1 MQKMF
6 SKKGIV
12 FLVLFTVLAL
22 VGMKLNF
29 STLIGE
35 ESQFLTIYQFFG
47 PIAGGFLGIWGAA
60 AVLGAQLINW
70 VFVGKEISLLNILRL
85 LPMVFAAIYF
95 SRNGVRGIKDKL
107 GVALP
112 ILAMLAFWLHPVGQ
126 QAWVYALFWLI
137 PLIAKFLP
145 EHLFLRSLGATFT
158 AHAVGSVLWIWTI
171 PMAAEQWMMLLPLT
185 AFERILFALGITAS
199 YVVFVNILKAVDA
212 VVDIKSIINIDERY
226 ALWRA

>member
-1 MQKMF
+1 MQKIF

-70 VFVGKEISLLNILRL
+70 VLVGKEMSILNLLRL
-85 LPMVFAAIYF
+85 LPMIFAAIYF

-107 GVALP
+107 GLALP

-126 QAWVYALFWLI
+126 QAWVYALFWVI
-137 PLIAKFLP
+137 PVIAKFLP
-145 EHLFLRSLGATFT
+145 ENLFLRSLGATFT
-158 AHAVGSVLWIWTI
+158 AHAVGAVLWIWTV
-171 PMAAEQWMMLLPLT
+171 PMAAEQWLMLLPIT
-185 AFERILFALGITAS
+185 ATERILFALGIAAS
-199 YVVFVNILKAVDA
+199 YVVFVNILKAVDS

>member
-1 MQKMF
+1 MQKIF

-12 FLVLFTVLAL
+12 FLVLFTLLAL

-70 VFVGKEISLLNILRL
+70 VLVGKEISLLNILRL

-95 SRNGVRGIKDKL
+95 SRNGLRGVKDKL

-126 QAWVYALFWLI
+126 QAWIYALFWVI

-145 EHLFLRSLGATFT
+145 ENLLLRSLGATFT
-158 AHAVGSVLWIWTI
+158 AHAVGAVLWIWTV
-171 PMAAEQWMMLLPLT
+171 PMAAQQWLMLLPIT
-185 AFERILFALGITAS
+185 AFERILFALGIAAS
-199 YVVFVNILKAVDA
+199 YIVFVNILKAVDT
-212 VVDIKSIINIDERY
+212 VVDIKSIINIEERY

>member
-1 MQKMF
+1 MQKIF

-70 VFVGKEISLLNILRL
+70 VLVGKEISILNLLRL

-107 GVALP
+107 GLALP
-112 ILAMLAFWLHPVGQ
+112 ILAMLAFWFHPVGQ
-126 QAWVYALFWLI
+126 QAWIYALFWVI
-137 PLIAKFLP
+137 PVIAKFLP
-145 EHLFLRSLGATFT
+145 ENLVLRSLGATFT
-158 AHAVGSVLWIWTI
+158 AHAVGAVLWIWTV
-171 PMAAEQWMMLLPLT
+171 PMTAEQWLMLLPIT
-185 AFERILFALGITAS
+185 AFERILFALGIAAS
-199 YVVFVNILKAVDA
+199 YVVFVNILKAVDS

>member
-1 MQKMF
+1 MQKIF

-70 VFVGKEISLLNILRL
+70 VLVGKEISILNLLRL

-95 SRNGVRGIKDKL
+95 SRNGIRGIKDKL
-107 GVALP
+107 GLALP
-112 ILAMLAFWLHPVGQ
+112 ILAMLAFWIHPVGQ
-126 QAWVYALFWLI
+126 QAWVYALFWVI
-137 PLIAKFLP
+137 PVIAKFLP
-145 EHLFLRSLGATFT
+145 ENLILRSLGATFT
-158 AHAVGSVLWIWTI
+158 AHAVGAVLWIWTV
-171 PMAAEQWMMLLPLT
+171 PMAAEQWLMLLPIT
-185 AFERILFALGITAS
+185 AFERILFALGIAAS
-199 YVVFVNILKAVDA
+199 YVVFVNILKAVDS